1 MLMFAAPVASLR
13 IASPAFLAG
22 RGSVAVRREVVRM
35 PRRTLGVARAGS
47 MAEGGSVGSPTVEG
61 KAPVLITTPIYYVN
75 DKPHIGHAYTSL
87 ACDVLARWKRLEGHP
102 VRHAVALFSQK
113 AAQKNTTTRH
123 YYLSQSLIN
132 VF

>member
-13 IASPAFLAG
+13 IVFPAFFSG
-22 RGSVAVRREVVRM
+22 RASVALRRDVARM
-35 PRRTLGVARAGS
+35 PHRSLGVARAGS
-47 MAEGGSVGSPTVEG
+47 VAEGGGVGSPTVEG

-102 VRHAVALFSQK
+102 VRLAIV
-113 AAQKNTTTRH
+113 
-123 YYLSQSLIN
+123 
-132 VF
+132 